1 MREGGL
7 ILVGFCL
14 VFVLG
19 TGIALLEMLMP
30 VVTKARLD
38 TICAS
43 FSEQMAISQTF
54 EASNQAELVQKLN
67 DAGLTAVEVD
77 AEPMAALKRGDR
89 ARFLVT
95 GEIKGRLLSAWMAFS
110 DRRYAYQF
118 ERFVVCRKILN

>member
-1 MREGGL
+1 MA
-7 ILVGFCL
+7 GFCL

-19 TGIALLEMLMP
+19 TGMALLEMLMP
-30 VVTKARLD
+30 VVTKAKLD

-43 FSEQMAISQTF
+43 FSEQMALSQTL
-54 EASNQAELVQKLN
+54 EASDELELLQLLN
-67 DAGLTAVEVD
+67 EAGLIEAEVAAD
-77 AEPMAALKRGDR
+77 SMIALKRGER

-95 GEIKGRLLSAWMAFS
+95 GEIQGRQMTSWLGFV

>member
-7 ILVGFCL
+7 ILAGFCL

-19 TGIALLEMLMP
+19 TGMALFEMLMP

-43 FSEQMAISQTF
+43 FSEQMALNQTL
-54 EASNQAELVQKLN
+54 EASDEAELVRLLN
-67 DAGLTAVEVD
+67 VAGLITVEVD
-77 AEPMAALKRGDR
+77 ADPMATLKRGER

-95 GEIKGRLLSAWMAFS
+95 GEIKGRLLTAWLTFS
-110 DRRYAYQF
+110 DRRYTYQF